1 MHRKEFIRI
10 MALLPFTHTAM
21 KLNELDRITGPVSKT
36 EKMPVLFVGHG
47 SPMIAVEENEFVS
60 GFRKIASQIPTP
72 KAILMVSAHWET
84 AGTRVTAMENPPT
97 IHDFGGFPKELYE
110 VQYPAPGNPT
120 LAKET
125 STLIKSTDV
134 LLDEKWGLDHGTWT
148 VIRHMYPKA
157 NVPII
162 QLSIDYHKS
171 PKEHYEMAKEL
182 SGLRKKGVL
191 IVGSGNVIHN
201 LRMIDWNKLNE
212 NYGYDWAVEANQKIK
227 EFLLKGDHNNL
238 INFAT
243 QGREFQLSIP
253 TSEHFIPLL
262 YVLAL
267 QDNKD
272 ELSIFNDELVGG
284 SLSMTSVKIG

>member
-1 MHRKEFIRI
+1 

-84 AGTRVTAMENPPT
+84 AGTRVTSMDNPPT

-212 NYGYDWAVEANQKIK
+212 NYGYDWAAEANQKIK

-238 INFAT
+238 INFAA

>member
-1 MHRKEFIRI
+1 ME
-10 MALLPFTHTAM
+10 LQ
-21 KLNELDRITGPVSKT
+21 KLNKITEPMGKT

-60 GFRKIASQIPTP
+60 GFRTIASQIATP

-84 AGTRVTAMENPPT
+84 AGTRVTAMDKPPT

-110 VQYPAPGNPT
+110 VQYPAPGSPA

-134 LLDEKWGLDHGTWT
+134 FLDEKWGLDHGTWT
-148 VIRHMYPKA
+148 VVRHMYPKA

-171 PKEHYEMAKEL
+171 PKEHYEIAKEL
-182 SGLRKKGVL
+182 AGLRNKGVL

-212 NYGYDWAVEANQKIK
+212 NYGYDWAAEANQKIK

-238 INFAT
+238 INFAA